1 MKHSLSIIAISL
13 ALTSTAFA
21 EQSKQQQQKNELIG
35 FGSGAVAGTLIA
47 GPLGGMIAGIFGIM
61 IADDVNDEAKL
72 ADARTQLNNKDQQLA
87 TLQQSYQQAQQKAQ
101 LELVSLNREI
111 EVVSQDVESSIQFRT
126 ASYLIEDHYKAQLNL
141 LAKNLRDNP
150 KLQVNLS
157 GYADRRGD
165 DSYNQ
170 SLSEQRVKSIRS
182 FLVENGVSDNQ
193 ITSNAFGESSPLSAG
208 TSNEDNFFDRRV
220 MVKLSDGHSVMT
232 AAN

>member
-1 MKHSLSIIAISL
+1 MKRSLNIIAISL
-13 ALTSTAFA
+13 ALTSTTFA
-21 EQSKQQQQKNELIG
+21 ATNKQEQQKNELIG

-47 GPLGGMIAGIFGIM
+47 GPLGGMVAGIFGIM

-72 ADARTQLNNKDQQLA
+72 KDATAQLHDKDQQLA
-87 TLQQSYQQAQQKAQ
+87 ALQHNYEKAQHQAQV
-101 LELVSLNREI
+101 ELVSLNREI
-111 EVVSQDVESSIQFRT
+111 EVVNQEVESSIQFRT
-126 ASYLIEDHYKAQLNL
+126 ASYVIEDHYKPQLNL
-141 LAKNLRDNP
+141 IAKSLRDNP

-170 SLSEQRVKSIRS
+170 SLSEQRVKSIRTY
-182 FLVENGVSDNQ
+182 LIDNGANDNQ
-193 ITSNAFGESSPLSAG
+193 INSNAFGESAPVTAG

-220 MVKLSDGHSVMT
+220 MLKLSDAHSVMT